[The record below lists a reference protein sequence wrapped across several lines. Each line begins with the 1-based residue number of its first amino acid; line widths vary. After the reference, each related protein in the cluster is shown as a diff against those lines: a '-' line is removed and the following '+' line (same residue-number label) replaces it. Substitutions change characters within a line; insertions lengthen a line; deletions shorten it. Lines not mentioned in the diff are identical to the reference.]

1 MKESLKKIEELKN
14 QLNAVKSELQNEFK
28 AELKKIFVDNPTLDS
43 IEMYLNNHEFNDGGD
58 TSFYIGYEDLKI
70 VVEGEEVEREWD
82 NATKQYKPNPV
93 LESLIELFGAG
104 MNHKHHSDSVY
115 IYSSKTGYIG
125 LAEGLNFNK

>member
-14 QLNAVKSELQNEFK
+14 QLNTVKSELQKEFK

-43 IEMYLNNHEFNDGGD
+43 IEMYLNNHEFNDGGA

-82 NATKQYKPNPV
+82 NKTKEYVENPV
-93 LESLIELFGAG
+93 LESLIELFGDVHCIHEDLYG
-104 MNHKHHSDSVY
+104 DEYEHLSITREDVINY
-115 IYSSKTGYIG
+115 
-125 LAEGLNFNK
+125 

>member
-14 QLNAVKSELQNEFK
+14 QLNTVKSELQKEFK

-43 IEMYLNNHEFNDGGD
+43 VEMYINNHEFNDGGA

-82 NATKQYKPNPV
+82 NKTKEYVENPL
-93 LESLIELFGAG
+93 LESLIELFGDVQCIHEDLYG
-104 MNHKHHSDSVY
+104 DEYEHLSITREDV
-115 IYSSKTGYIG
+115 
-125 LAEGLNFNK
+125 LNY

>member
-14 QLNAVKSELQNEFK
+14 QLNAVKSELQKEFK

-43 IEMYLNNHEFNDGGD
+43 VEIYINNHEFNDGGA

-82 NATKQYKPNPV
+82 NKTKEFLENPL
-93 LESLIELFGAG
+93 LESLIELFGDVQCIHEDLYG
-104 MNHKHHSDSVY
+104 DEYEHLSIIREEVLK
-115 IYSSKTGYIG
+115 
-125 LAEGLNFNK
+125 F

>member
-1 MKESLKKIEELKN
+1 MKETLKKIAKLN
-14 QLNAVKSELQNEFK
+14 DQLNEVKSELQKEFK

-43 IEMYLNNHEFNDGGD
+43 VEMYLNNHEFNDGGA

-93 LESLIELFGAG
+93 LESLIELFGDVQCIHEDLYG
-104 MNHKHHSDSVY
+104 DEYEHLSITREDV
-115 IYSSKTGYIG
+115 
-125 LAEGLNFNK
+125 LNY

>member
-14 QLNAVKSELQNEFK
+14 QLNTVKSELQREFK

-43 IEMYLNNHEFNDGGD
+43 IEMYLNNHEFNDGGA

-82 NATKQYKPNPV
+82 NSTKEYKPNPV
-93 LESLIELFGAG
+93 LESLINLFGDTQCIHEDLYG
-104 MNHKHHSDSVY
+104 DEWEHLSITREDVLKY
-115 IYSSKTGYIG
+115 
-125 LAEGLNFNK
+125 

>member
-14 QLNAVKSELQNEFK
+14 QLNTVKSELQKEFK

-43 IEMYLNNHEFNDGGD
+43 VEMYINNHEFNDGGA

-82 NATKQYKPNPV
+82 NATKEYVENPL
-93 LESLIELFGAG
+93 LESLIELFGDVHCIHEDLYG
-104 MNHKHHSDSVY
+104 DEYEHLSITREDV
-115 IYSSKTGYIG
+115 
-125 LAEGLNFNK
+125 LNY

>member
-43 IEMYLNNHEFNDGGD
+43 IEMYLNNHEFNDGGA

-82 NATKQYKPNPV
+82 NKTKEYVENPV
-93 LESLIELFGAG
+93 LESLIELFGDVQCIHEDLYG
-104 MNHKHHSDSVY
+104 DEYEHLSITREDV
-115 IYSSKTGYIG
+115 
-125 LAEGLNFNK
+125 LNY

>member
-43 IEMYLNNHEFNDGGD
+43 VEMYINNHEFNDGGA

-82 NATKQYKPNPV
+82 NATKEYVENPL
-93 LESLIELFGAG
+93 LESLIELFGDVQCIHEDLYG
-104 MNHKHHSDSVY
+104 DEYEHLSITREDV
-115 IYSSKTGYIG
+115 
-125 LAEGLNFNK
+125 LNY

>member
-14 QLNAVKSELQNEFK
+14 QLNTVKSELQKEFK

-43 IEMYLNNHEFNDGGD
+43 VEMYINNHEFNDGGA

-82 NATKQYKPNPV
+82 NKTKEYVQNPV
-93 LESLIELFGAG
+93 LESLIELFGDVQCIHEDLYG
-104 MNHKHHSDSVY
+104 DEYEHLSIIREEVLKY
-115 IYSSKTGYIG
+115 
-125 LAEGLNFNK
+125 

>member
-14 QLNAVKSELQNEFK
+14 QLNTVKSELQKEFK

-43 IEMYLNNHEFNDGGD
+43 IEMYLNNHEFNDGGA

-82 NATKQYKPNPV
+82 NSTKEYKPNPV
-93 LESLIELFGAG
+93 IESLFELFDDVQCIHEDLYGDEYE
-104 MNHKHHSDSVY
+104 HLSITREEV
-115 IYSSKTGYIG
+115 
-125 LAEGLNFNK
+125 LNY